1 MATLDCQPADPLH
14 ARIAALIKQGFMVQA
29 NDGSLVVTWPG
40 LKVLMACAEPKL
52 QPPKKIKINGDG

>member
-52 QPPKKIKINGDG
+52 QRPKIVKINDDG